1 TGGETVYS
9 TEVENVLYEHPQVL
23 EAAAFGVPDDTWGE
37 AVRAAVVLARKGAA
51 QGEEIVAFCRERLA
65 HYKCPRAVDVLD
77 ALPRTGSGK
86 IDKKALREPFWKG
99 RSRRI
104 N

>member
-1 TGGETVYS
+1 M
-9 TEVENVLYEHPQVL
+9 YEHPRVR
-23 EAAAFGVPDDTWGE
+23 EAAVFGVPDDLWGE
-37 AVRAAVVLARKGAA
+37 SVRAAVVLDDPAA
-51 QGEEIVAFCRERLA
+51 EAPGDLVAFCRERLA
-65 HYKCPRAVDVLD
+65 HYKCPRAIDLRA

-86 IDKKALREPFWKG
+86 IDKKALRDPFWEG